1 MLTFTRVEN
10 GTHMGRQGTIL
21 VVDDNKSILKALELL
36 LEKYFARTVT
46 ISSPNRIPT
55 ILREER
61 IDLVLLDMNFS
72 AGINNGNEGLFWLSR
87 IKKTN
92 PSLPVVLFTAY
103 ADIDLAVN
111 AIKDGAA
118 DFIVQPWNNDKL
130 ISTLLSVYNLGR
142 SKRKVKYLTEVSQ
155 GLSSSEAMFWGESEA
170 MRRILRLVEKVAE
183 TDANVLITGENG
195 TGKEV
200 MAREIHRRSLRRDEL
215 MVAVDMGALPESLFE
230 SELFGHC
237 KGAFTDA
244 HTDRIGKFEIA
255 QGGTLFLDEIGNLS
269 YHLQAKLLSAIQS
282 RTIVRVGSNRPVETD
297 VRLIC
302 ATNQNLQAMVA
313 QERFR
318 RDLLYRINTIHIEIP
333 PLRQRREDIVPL
345 ARLFLEKYA
354 AKYGKQGIRIDEEA
368 CRKLQEYDW
377 YGNIRELQHTVEK
390 AVIICDSMTIGQES
404 LLMTPQQ
411 EEPNAGGVSTL
422 EEMERNMI
430 RQAIRL
436 HESNMSAVAA
446 QLGITRQT
454 LYNKIKKYGL

>member
-1 MLTFTRVEN
+1 MAK
-10 GTHMGRQGTIL
+10 QGTIL
-21 VVDDNKSILKALELL
+21 VVDDNKGILTAVQMLL
-36 LEKYFARTVT
+36 GTCFEKVIT
-46 ISSPNRIPT
+46 ISTPNKIKNT
-55 ILREER
+55 LHDENV
-61 IDLVLLDMNFS
+61 DVVLLDMNFS
-72 AGINNGNEGLFWLSR
+72 AGINSGNEGLFWLSE
-87 IKKTN
+87 IKKAY
-92 PSLPVVLFTAY
+92 PSIQVVLFTAY
-103 ADIDLAVN
+103 ADIDLAVRGIKEGATDFVVKPWDN
-111 AIKDGAA
+111 AKLLETLQAA
-118 DFIVQPWNNDKL
+118 YQI
-130 ISTLLSVYNLGR
+130 R
-142 SKRKVKYLTEVSQ
+142 SANHKGGVGNKQLVSKES
-155 GLSSSEAMFWGESEA
+155 GMFWGDSNA
-170 MRRILRLVEKVAE
+170 MQQLRMLIEKVAK
-183 TDANVLITGENG
+183 TDANLLITGENG
-195 TGKEV
+195 TGKE
-200 MAREIHRRSLRRDEL
+200 MLAREIHLLSPRKDEA
-215 MVAVDMGALPESLFE
+215 MVPVDMGAITETLFE
-230 SELFGHC
+230 SELFGHV

-244 HTDRIGKFEIA
+244 RTDRPGKFEVA
-255 QGGTLFLDEIGNLS
+255 NNGSLFLDEIGNLS